1 MLGRERHDYGRPLNQ
16 GYPIRSILQNDLL
29 YVTNLKPELYPC
41 GNPETGYTDCDGSPT
56 KTEILR
62 MKRSG
67 ENSYYY
73 DITFDFRPEEELYDL
88 SVDKDCMNNLA
99 GNEKYAKIKKA
110 MRQLLFDELR
120 AQKDPRLV
128 GMEILLTVIH
138 SGRKTP
144 MIFMSVCKVEKLKNR
159 GRCRDL
165 VSPTDFENHPD
176 NK

>member
-99 GNEKYAKIKKA
+99 GLGLLGAGSMHRRYPELKMRLKK
-110 MRQLLFDELR
+110 
-120 AQKDPRLV
+120 
-128 GMEILLTVIH
+128 
-138 SGRKTP
+138 
-144 MIFMSVCKVEKLKNR
+144 
-159 GRCRDL
+159 
-165 VSPTDFENHPD
+165 
-176 NK
+176 